1 MVEVDRPVFITGC
14 GAFLPGEPVSGDQAE
29 RLLGCVDGR
38 PSRFRG
44 RVLAANGIATRHYAL
59 DDRGRTTMLNEELA
73 ARAVLAALGGRGIT
87 LADVGMLAA
96 GTTQGDV
103 LVPGFASMVHGRL
116 GGGPLETLS
125 AGGVCCSG
133 MAAFKAAAASVRL
146 GEHPVAVA
154 VGSELVSR
162 SLKAS
167 RYEGGERPGF
177 DAEFLRWMLSDGAGA
192 VVLEGEPRP
201 AGPSLRVDWVH
212 LASYAHQHPTCM
224 YAGTR
229 EARPP
234 DAGATW
240 LDQPTIA
247 GAEAAGMLH
256 LRQDTRAL
264 PGLVELGVAELARLT
279 LRGLVDPA
287 RVDHLLCHY
296 SSEHFRPEIHR
307 LLEAAGLA
315 IPRERWFTN
324 LASRGN
330 TGAAS
335 IFVMLEECWRTGR
348 FRPGERVLL
357 MVPESG
363 RFTVAFAHLTGVAGS
378 RPARPGPPAVA
389 APASQPPAAAA
400 SPPPAAA
407 SPLGGPGP
415 DDGEVARW
423 LLLQLALVWADFEQR
438 LRSVE
443 LVRRIEQGEVTLGE
457 YRRLLVNLR
466 QQVVDGGR
474 WIARAASSMSAEL
487 FPLRSAF
494 ILHAGEEHRDYQ
506 LLEQDYLAVGG
517 SLEEIQGAPRNLG
530 SEALSAFIFHQAGQP
545 DPVDLLGAMFVIEGL
560 GAAKALRWAELLQA
574 RLGLRDDQVRFLRYH
589 GVNDDDHF
597 ELLRQFLRS
606 PVVDRP
612 AAERIVRTAKVV
624 ARLYALQL
632 EELDHA

>member
-1 MVEVDRPVFITGC
+1 MVEKGQAVFVTGC
-14 GAFLPGEPVSGDQAE
+14 GAFLPGEPVSGEDAE

-38 PSRFRG
+38 PSRLRR
-44 RVLAANGIATRHYAL
+44 RVLAANGITSRHYAL
-59 DDRGRTTMLNEELA
+59 DEHGNTTMLNEELA
-73 ARAVLAALGGRGIT
+73 ARAVLAALGERGIA

-154 VGSELVSR
+154 VGSELASR
-162 SLKAS
+162 NLKAS
-167 RYEGGERPGF
+167 RYETGERPGY

-192 VVLEGEPRP
+192 VVLESEPRP
-201 AGPSLRVDWVH
+201 AGVSLRVDWVH
-212 LASYAHQHPTCM
+212 LASYAHEHDTCM

-229 EARPP
+229 ERRTPA
-234 DAGATW
+234 AGATW

-247 GAEAAGMLH
+247 GAEAAGLLH

-307 LLEAAGLA
+307 LLEATGLA
-315 IPRERWFTN
+315 IPAERWFTN
-324 LASRGN
+324 LPTRGN

-335 IFVMLEECWRTGR
+335 IFVMLEECWRSGR
-348 FRPGERVLL
+348 FRPGDRALL

-363 RFTVAFAHLTGVAGS
+363 RFTVAFAHLTCVAGPRQD
-378 RPARPGPPAVA
+378 RPAPAPSVAAAVPAGPPAG
-389 APASQPPAAAA
+389 
-400 SPPPAAA
+400 AA
-407 SPLGGPGP
+407 SPLGEPAA

-423 LLLQLALVWADFEQR
+423 LLLQLALVWADFERR

-457 YRRLLVNLR
+457 YQRLLVNLR

-517 SLEEIQGAPRNLG
+517 SLEEIQGASKNIG
-530 SEALSAFIFHQAGQP
+530 SEALSAFIFHRAGQP
-545 DPVDLLGAMFVIEGL
+545 DPIDLLGAMFVIEGL

-574 RLGLRDDQVRFLRYH
+574 RLGLADDQVRFLRYH

-606 PVVDRP
+606 PAVDQA
-612 AAERIVRTAKVV
+612 AAERIVKTAKVV

>member
-1 MVEVDRPVFITGC
+1 MIEVERPVFVTGC

-38 PSRFRG
+38 PSRLRR

-59 DDRGRTTMLNEELA
+59 DPQGNTTMLNEELA
-73 ARAVLAALGGRGIT
+73 ARAVTAALAERGIT

-133 MAAFKAAAASVRL
+133 MAAFKAAAAAVRL

-167 RYEGGERPGF
+167 RYAGPEPGF

-212 LASYAHQHPTCM
+212 LASYAHEHPTCM
-224 YAGTR
+224 YAGTGDTR
-229 EARPP
+229 SPG
-234 DAGATW
+234 AGGTW

-247 GAEAAGMLH
+247 AAEAAGLLR

-307 LLEAAGLA
+307 LLEATGLA

-324 LASRGN
+324 LPTRGN

-348 FRPGERVLL
+348 FRPGDRVLL

-363 RFTVAFAHLTGVAGS
+363 RFTVAFAHLTCVAGDGPERA
-378 RPARPGPPAVA
+378 RPARAAVTA
-389 APASQPPAAAA
+389 APGAPAAT
-400 SPPPAAA
+400 S
-407 SPLGGPGP
+407 SPLGEPAA

-487 FPLRSAF
+487 FGLRSAF
-494 ILHAGEEHRDYQ
+494 ILHAGEEHRDFQ

-517 SLEEIQGAPRNLG
+517 SLEEIQQAPKNVG

-574 RLGLRDDQVRFLRYH
+574 RLGLDDDQVRFLRYH
-589 GVNDDDHF
+589 GANDDDHF
-597 ELLRQFLRS
+597 ELLRQVLRS

-612 AAERIVRTAKVV
+612 AAERIVKTAKVV

-632 EELDHA
+632 EEIDHA

>member
-1 MVEVDRPVFITGC
+1 MVEVDQPVFITGC
-14 GAFLPGEPVSGDQAE
+14 GAYLPGEPVSGDQAE

-38 PSRFRG
+38 PSRLRQ
-44 RVLAANGIATRHYAL
+44 RILAANGITTRHYAL
-59 DDRGRTTMLNEELA
+59 DEHGNTTMLNEELA
-73 ARAVLAALGGRGIT
+73 ARAVLAALRERGLA

-154 VGSELVSR
+154 VGSELISR

-192 VVLEGEPRP
+192 VVLESEPRP
-201 AGPSLRVDWVH
+201 AGVSLRVDWVH
-212 LASYAHQHPTCM
+212 LASYAHEHPTCM

-229 EARPP
+229 EARSPG
-234 DAGATW
+234 AGGTW
-240 LDQPTIA
+240 FDQPTIA
-247 GAEAAGMLH
+247 CAEAAGMLR

-279 LRGLVDPA
+279 LRGLVNPA

-296 SSEHFRPEIHR
+296 SSEHFRPEIHK
-307 LLEAAGLA
+307 LIEAAGLA

-324 LASRGN
+324 LSTKGN

-348 FRPGERVLL
+348 FRPGDQILL

-363 RFTVAFAHLTGVAGS
+363 RFTVAFAHLTCVAGS
-378 RPARPGPPAVA
+378 GPAASARAAVA
-389 APASQPPAAAA
+389 APPGPSEATS
-400 SPPPAAA
+400 
-407 SPLGGPGP
+407 SPLGQPGV

-423 LLLQLALVWADFEQR
+423 LLLQLALVWADFERR

-457 YRRLLVNLR
+457 YQRLLVNLR

-506 LLEQDYLAVGG
+506 MLEQDYLAVGG
-517 SLEEIQGAPRNLG
+517 SLEEIHETPKNVG
-530 SEALSAFIFHQAGQP
+530 SEALSAFIFHQASQP

-574 RLGLRDDQVRFLRYH
+574 RLGLADDQVHFLRYH
-589 GVNDDDHF
+589 GANDDDHF

-606 PVVDRP
+606 PIVDRS
-612 AAERIVRTAKVV
+612 AAARIVKTAKVV

-632 EELDHA
+632 EEIDHA

>member
-29 RLLGCVDGR
+29 QLLGCVDGR
-38 PSRFRG
+38 PSRLRR

-59 DDRGRTTMLNEELA
+59 DSQGNTTMLNEELA
-73 ARAVLAALGGRGIT
+73 ARAVTAALAERGIT

-125 AGGVCCSG
+125 VGGVCCSG

-167 RYEGGERPGF
+167 RYAGPEPGF

-212 LASYAHQHPTCM
+212 LASYAHEHPTCM

-229 EARPP
+229 DTRSP
-234 DAGATW
+234 DAGGTW

-247 GAEAAGMLH
+247 AAEAAGLLR

-296 SSEHFRPEIHR
+296 SSEHFRPEILR

-324 LASRGN
+324 LPTRGN

-348 FRPGERVLL
+348 FRPGDRVLL

-363 RFTVAFAHLTGVAGS
+363 RFTVAFAHLTCVAGDAPAEPE
-378 RPARPGPPAVA
+378 PARAAVTAGPA
-389 APASQPPAAAA
+389 
-400 SPPPAAA
+400 PPAAA
-407 SPLGGPGP
+407 SSSPLGEPAA

-438 LRSVE
+438 LRAVE
-443 LVRRIEQGEVTLGE
+443 LVRRIEEGEVTLGE

-487 FPLRSAF
+487 FGLRSAF
-494 ILHAGEEHRDYQ
+494 ILHAGEEHRDFQ
-506 LLEQDYLAVGG
+506 LLEQDYVAVGG
-517 SLEEIQGAPRNLG
+517 SLEEIRRAPKNVG

-545 DPVDLLGAMFVIEGL
+545 DPIDLLGAMFVIEGL

-574 RLGLRDDQVRFLRYH
+574 RLGLGDDQVRFLRYH
-589 GVNDDDHF
+589 GANDDDHF
-597 ELLRQFLRS
+597 ELLRQVLRS

-612 AAERIVRTAKVV
+612 AAERIVKTAKVV

>member
-1 MVEVDRPVFITGC
+1 MVEKGQPVFVTGC
-14 GAFLPGEPVSGDQAE
+14 GAFLPGEPVSGEDAE

-38 PSRFRG
+38 PSRLRR
-44 RVLAANGIATRHYAL
+44 RVLAANGITSRHYAL
-59 DDRGRTTMLNEELA
+59 DEHGNTTMLNEELA
-73 ARAVLAALGGRGIT
+73 ARAVLAALDERGIA

-154 VGSELVSR
+154 VGSELASR
-162 SLKAS
+162 NLKAS
-167 RYEGGERPGF
+167 RYETGEEPGY

-192 VVLEGEPRP
+192 VVLESEPRP
-201 AGPSLRVDWVH
+201 AGVSLRVDWVH
-212 LASYAHQHPTCM
+212 LASYAHEHDTCM

-229 EARPP
+229 ETRTPG
-234 DAGATW
+234 AGATW

-247 GAEAAGMLH
+247 RAEAAGLLH

-264 PGLVELGVAELARLT
+264 PGLVELGVAELAGLT

-307 LLEAAGLA
+307 LLEATGLA
-315 IPRERWFTN
+315 IPAERWFTN
-324 LASRGN
+324 LPTRGN

-335 IFVMLEECWRTGR
+335 IFVMLEECWRSGR
-348 FRPGERVLL
+348 FRPGDRVLL

-363 RFTVAFAHLTGVAGS
+363 RFTVAFAHLTCVAGPRQD
-378 RPARPGPPAVA
+378 RPA
-389 APASQPPAAAA
+389 PAAAA
-400 SPPPAAA
+400 AVPAGPPPAAS
-407 SPLGGPGP
+407 SPLGEPAA

-423 LLLQLALVWADFEQR
+423 LLLQLALVWADFERR

-457 YRRLLVNLR
+457 YQRLLVNLR

-517 SLEEIQGAPRNLG
+517 SLEEIQGASKN
-530 SEALSAFIFHQAGQP
+530 I
-545 DPVDLLGAMFVIEGL
+545 
-560 GAAKALRWAELLQA
+560 
-574 RLGLRDDQVRFLRYH
+574 
-589 GVNDDDHF
+589 
-597 ELLRQFLRS
+597 
-606 PVVDRP
+606 
-612 AAERIVRTAKVV
+612 
-624 ARLYALQL
+624 
-632 EELDHA
+632 

>member
-1 MVEVDRPVFITGC
+1 MVEVDRPVFVTGC

-29 RLLGCVDGR
+29 QLLGCVDGR
-38 PSRFRG
+38 PSRLRR

-59 DDRGRTTMLNEELA
+59 DVQGNTTMLNEELA
-73 ARAVLAALGGRGIT
+73 ARAVAAALAERGIT

-133 MAAFKAAAASVRL
+133 MAAFKAAAAAVRL

-167 RYEGGERPGF
+167 RYAGPEPGF

-201 AGPSLRVDWVH
+201 AGSSLRVDWVR
-212 LASYAHQHPTCM
+212 LASYAHEHQTCM

-229 EARPP
+229 DTRSPG
-234 DAGATW
+234 AGETW

-247 GAEAAGMLH
+247 EAEAAGLLR

-315 IPRERWFTN
+315 IPSERWFTN
-324 LASRGN
+324 LPTRGN

-348 FRPGERVLL
+348 FRPGDRVLL

-363 RFTVAFAHLTGVAGS
+363 RFTVAFAHLTCVAGDAPAEPE
-378 RPARPGPPAVA
+378 PARVAVTAGPTA
-389 APASQPPAAAA
+389 PAAAI
-400 SPPPAAA
+400 S
-407 SPLGGPGP
+407 SPLGEPAA

-443 LVRRIEQGEVTLGE
+443 LVRRIEEGEVTLGE

-487 FPLRSAF
+487 FGLRSAF
-494 ILHAGEEHRDYQ
+494 ILHAGEEHRDFQ
-506 LLEQDYLAVGG
+506 LLEQDYVAVGG
-517 SLEEIQGAPRNLG
+517 SLEEIRRAPRT
-530 SEALSAFIFHQAGQP
+530 SA
-545 DPVDLLGAMFVIEGL
+545 
-560 GAAKALRWAELLQA
+560 A
-574 RLGLRDDQVRFLRYH
+574 RPCR
-589 GVNDDDHF
+589 
-597 ELLRQFLRS
+597 RS
-606 PVVDRP
+606 SSIGP
-612 AAERIVRTAKVV
+612 ASLTRSTCSGPCS
-624 ARLYALQL
+624 
-632 EELDHA
+632 

>member
-1 MVEVDRPVFITGC
+1 MVEVDRPVFVTGC

-38 PSRFRG
+38 PSRLRR

-59 DDRGRTTMLNEELA
+59 DTQGNTTMLNEELA
-73 ARAVLAALGGRGIT
+73 ARAVTAALAERGIT

-167 RYEGGERPGF
+167 RYAGPEPGF

-192 VVLEGEPRP
+192 VVLESEPRP
-201 AGPSLRVDWVH
+201 AGTSLRVDWVH
-212 LASYAHQHPTCM
+212 LASYAHEHPTCM

-229 EARPP
+229 DTRSPG
-234 DAGATW
+234 AGATW

-247 GAEAAGMLH
+247 AAEAAGLLR

-279 LRGLVDPA
+279 LRGLLDPA

-315 IPRERWFTN
+315 IPSERWFTN
-324 LASRGN
+324 LPTRGN

-348 FRPGERVLL
+348 FRPGDRVLL

-363 RFTVAFAHLTGVAGS
+363 RFTVAFAHLTCVPGDAPAEPSRPGRRSRPRRRSPPRRSASRPPTTARSPAGS
-378 RPARPGPPAVA
+378 CSSSPSCGPTSSSGCV
-389 APASQPPAAAA
+389 
-400 SPPPAAA
+400 
-407 SPLGGPGP
+407 
-415 DDGEVARW
+415 
-423 LLLQLALVWADFEQR
+423 
-438 LRSVE
+438 RSSWCAGSS
-443 LVRRIEQGEVTLGE
+443 R
-457 YRRLLVNLR
+457 
-466 QQVVDGGR
+466 GR
-474 WIARAASSMSAEL
+474 
-487 FPLRSAF
+487 
-494 ILHAGEEHRDYQ
+494 
-506 LLEQDYLAVGG
+506 
-517 SLEEIQGAPRNLG
+517 
-530 SEALSAFIFHQAGQP
+530 
-545 DPVDLLGAMFVIEGL
+545 
-560 GAAKALRWAELLQA
+560 
-574 RLGLRDDQVRFLRYH
+574 
-589 GVNDDDHF
+589 
-597 ELLRQFLRS
+597 
-606 PVVDRP
+606 
-612 AAERIVRTAKVV
+612 
-624 ARLYALQL
+624 
-632 EELDHA
+632 

>member
-1 MVEVDRPVFITGC
+1 MVEVDRPVFVTGC

-29 RLLGCVDGR
+29 QLLGCVDGR
-38 PSRFRG
+38 PSRLRR

-59 DDRGRTTMLNEELA
+59 DVQGNTTMLNEELA
-73 ARAVLAALGGRGIT
+73 ARAVAAALAERGIT

-133 MAAFKAAAASVRL
+133 MAAFKAAAAAVRL

-167 RYEGGERPGF
+167 RYAGPEPGF

-201 AGPSLRVDWVH
+201 AGSSLRVDWVR
-212 LASYAHQHPTCM
+212 LASYAHEHQTCM

-229 EARPP
+229 DTRSPG
-234 DAGATW
+234 AGETW

-247 GAEAAGMLH
+247 EAEAAGLLR

-315 IPRERWFTN
+315 IPSERWFTN
-324 LASRGN
+324 LPTRGN

-348 FRPGERVLL
+348 FRPGDRVLL

-363 RFTVAFAHLTGVAGS
+363 RFTVAFAHLTCVAGDAPAEPE
-378 RPARPGPPAVA
+378 PARVAVTAGPTA
-389 APASQPPAAAA
+389 
-400 SPPPAAA
+400 PAAA
-407 SPLGGPGP
+407 SSSPLGEPAA

-443 LVRRIEQGEVTLGE
+443 LVRRIEEGEVTLGE

-487 FPLRSAF
+487 FGLRSAF
-494 ILHAGEEHRDYQ
+494 ILHAGEEHRDFQ
-506 LLEQDYLAVGG
+506 LLEQDYVAVGG
-517 SLEEIQGAPRNLG
+517 SLEEIRRAPRT
-530 SEALSAFIFHQAGQP
+530 SA
-545 DPVDLLGAMFVIEGL
+545 
-560 GAAKALRWAELLQA
+560 A
-574 RLGLRDDQVRFLRYH
+574 RPCR
-589 GVNDDDHF
+589 
-597 ELLRQFLRS
+597 RS
-606 PVVDRP
+606 SSIGP
-612 AAERIVRTAKVV
+612 ASLTRSTCSGPCS
-624 ARLYALQL
+624 
-632 EELDHA
+632 

>member
-1 MVEVDRPVFITGC
+1 MVEVGQPVFITGC

-29 RLLGCVDGR
+29 WLLGCVDGR
-38 PSRFRG
+38 PSRLRQ
-44 RVLAANGIATRHYAL
+44 RVLAANGITTRHYAL
-59 DDRGRTTMLNEELA
+59 DEQGSTTMLNEELA
-73 ARAVLAALGGRGIT
+73 ARAVLAALRERGIA
-87 LADVGMLAA
+87 LGDVGMLAA

-116 GGGPLETLS
+116 GGGPLEALS

-133 MAAFKAAAASVRL
+133 MAAFKAAVASLRL

-192 VVLEGEPRP
+192 VVLESEPRP
-201 AGPSLRVDWVH
+201 AGVSLRVDWVH
-212 LASYAHQHPTCM
+212 LASYAHEHPTCM

-229 EARPP
+229 EAGAP
-234 DAGATW
+234 DAGGTW

-247 GAEAAGMLH
+247 CAEAAGMLR

-264 PGLVELGVAELARLT
+264 PELVELGVAELARLT
-279 LRGLVDPA
+279 LRGLVNPA

-296 SSEHFRPEIHR
+296 SSEHFRPEIHK

-324 LASRGN
+324 LSTKGN

-348 FRPGERVLL
+348 FRPGDQILL

-363 RFTVAFAHLTGVAGS
+363 RFTVAFAHLTCVAGS
-378 RPARPGPPAVA
+378 RPAVPARAAIAATPGPPEAT
-389 APASQPPAAAA
+389 S
-400 SPPPAAA
+400 
-407 SPLGGPGP
+407 SPLGEPGAA
-415 DDGEVARW
+415 DGEVARW
-423 LLLQLALVWADFEQR
+423 LLLQLALVWADFER
-438 LRSVE
+438 TLRSVE
-443 LVRRIEQGEVTLGE
+443 LVRRIEHGEVTLGE
-457 YRRLLVNLR
+457 YKRLLVNLR

-487 FPLRSAF
+487 FPIRSAF
-494 ILHAGEEHRDYQ
+494 ILHAAEEHRDYQ
-506 LLEQDYLAVGG
+506 MLEEDYLAVGG
-517 SLEEIQGAPRNLG
+517 SLEEIDGAPKNVG

-545 DPVDLLGAMFVIEGL
+545 DPIDLLGAMFVIEGL

-574 RLGLRDDQVRFLRYH
+574 RLGLADDQVCFLRYH
-589 GVNDDDHF
+589 GANDDDHF

-606 PVVDRP
+606 PIVDRS
-612 AAERIVRTAKVV
+612 AAARIVKTAKVV

-632 EELDHA
+632 EEIDHA

>member
-1 MVEVDRPVFITGC
+1 MVEVDRPVFVTGC

-29 RLLGCVDGR
+29 QLLGCVDGR
-38 PSRFRG
+38 PSRLRR

-59 DDRGRTTMLNEELA
+59 DAQGNTTMLNEELA
-73 ARAVLAALGGRGIT
+73 ARAVAAALAERGIT

-133 MAAFKAAAASVRL
+133 MAAFKAAAAAVRL

-167 RYEGGERPGF
+167 RYAGPEPGF

-201 AGPSLRVDWVH
+201 AGSSLRVDWVR
-212 LASYAHQHPTCM
+212 LASYAHEHQTCM

-229 EARPP
+229 DTRDTRSPG
-234 DAGATW
+234 AGETW

-247 GAEAAGMLH
+247 EAEAAGLLR

-315 IPRERWFTN
+315 IPSERWFTN
-324 LASRGN
+324 LPTRGN

-348 FRPGERVLL
+348 FRPGDQVLL

-363 RFTVAFAHLTGVAGS
+363 RFTVAFAHLTCVAGDAPAEPE
-378 RPARPGPPAVA
+378 PARVAVTAGP
-389 APASQPPAAAA
+389 APSSAA
-400 SPPPAAA
+400 SS
-407 SPLGGPGP
+407 SPLGEPAA

-443 LVRRIEQGEVTLGE
+443 LV
-457 YRRLLVNLR
+457 
-466 QQVVDGGR
+466 
-474 WIARAASSMSAEL
+474 
-487 FPLRSAF
+487 
-494 ILHAGEEHRDYQ
+494 
-506 LLEQDYLAVGG
+506 
-517 SLEEIQGAPRNLG
+517 
-530 SEALSAFIFHQAGQP
+530 
-545 DPVDLLGAMFVIEGL
+545 
-560 GAAKALRWAELLQA
+560 
-574 RLGLRDDQVRFLRYH
+574 
-589 GVNDDDHF
+589 
-597 ELLRQFLRS
+597 
-606 PVVDRP
+606 DRKSV
-612 AAERIVRTAKVV
+612 E
-624 ARLYALQL
+624 
-632 EELDHA
+632 

>member
-1 MVEVDRPVFITGC
+1 MVEKGQPVFVTGC
-14 GAFLPGEPVSGDQAE
+14 GAFLPGEPVSGEDAE

-38 PSRFRG
+38 PSRLRR
-44 RVLAANGIATRHYAL
+44 RVLAANGITSRHYAL
-59 DDRGRTTMLNEELA
+59 DEHGNTTMLNEELA
-73 ARAVLAALGGRGIT
+73 ARAVLAALGERGIA

-154 VGSELVSR
+154 VGSELASR
-162 SLKAS
+162 NLKAS
-167 RYEGGERPGF
+167 RYEIGERPGY

-192 VVLEGEPRP
+192 VVLESEPRP
-201 AGPSLRVDWVH
+201 AGVSLRVDWVH
-212 LASYAHQHPTCM
+212 LASYAHEHDTCM

-229 EARPP
+229 ETRTPG
-234 DAGATW
+234 AGATW

-247 GAEAAGMLH
+247 GAEAAGLLH

-307 LLEAAGLA
+307 LLERDRPVHPGRALVHQPADQRQHGRGQHLRDARGVLA
-315 IPRERWFTN
+315 Q
-324 LASRGN
+324 
-330 TGAAS
+330 
-335 IFVMLEECWRTGR
+335 
-348 FRPGERVLL
+348 RP
-357 MVPESG
+357 VPA
-363 RFTVAFAHLTGVAGS
+363 R
-378 RPARPGPPAVA
+378 RPGPAHGPRVGPLHRRLRPPHLRGR
-389 APASQPPAAAA
+389 APAGPASAGAIGGGRR
-400 SPPPAAA
+400 PTGPPAAA
-407 SPLGGPGP
+407 SSPLGEPAA

-423 LLLQLALVWADFEQR
+423 LLLQLALVWADFERR

-457 YRRLLVNLR
+457 YQRLLVNLR

-517 SLEEIQGAPRNLG
+517 SLEEIQGASKNIG
-530 SEALSAFIFHQAGQP
+530 SEALSAFIFHRAGQP
-545 DPVDLLGAMFVIEGL
+545 DPIDLLGAMFVIEGL

-574 RLGLRDDQVRFLRYH
+574 RLGLADDQVRFLRYH

-606 PVVDRP
+606 PAVDQA
-612 AAERIVRTAKVV
+612 AAERIVKTAKVV
-624 ARLYALQL
+624 ARLYVLQL

>member
-1 MVEVDRPVFITGC
+1 MVELDQPVFVTGC

-38 PSRFRG
+38 PSRHRR
-44 RVLAANGIATRHYAL
+44 RVVAANGITTRHYAL
-59 DDRGRTTMLNEELA
+59 DTHGRTTMLNEELA
-73 ARAVLAALGGRGIT
+73 ARAVLAALSERGIA
-87 LADVGMLAA
+87 LGDVGMLAA

-154 VGSELVSR
+154 VGSELASR

-192 VVLEGEPRP
+192 VVLEGAPRP
-201 AGPSLRVDWVH
+201 AGVSLRVDWVH
-212 LASYAHQHPTCM
+212 LASYAHEHPTCM
-224 YAGTR
+224 SAGTR
-229 EARPP
+229 AARPG
-234 DAGATW
+234 AGETW
-240 LDQPTIA
+240 LDQPTVA
-247 GAEAAGMLH
+247 AAEAAGMLH
-256 LRQDTRAL
+256 LRQDVRAL
-264 PGLVELGVAELARLT
+264 PGMVELGVAELARLT
-279 LRGLVDPA
+279 LRGLVEPG

-296 SSEHFRPEIHR
+296 SSEHFRPGIHR

-315 IPRERWFTN
+315 IPQERWFTN
-324 LASRGN
+324 LAAKGN

-348 FRPGERVLL
+348 FRPGDRILL

-363 RFTVAFAHLTGVAGS
+363 RFTVAFAHLTCVAGPRPS
-378 RPARPGPPAVA
+378 APARLAGAAPAGPPAVG
-389 APASQPPAAAA
+389 A
-400 SPPPAAA
+400 SPVGA
-407 SPLGGPGP
+407 SPVGEP
-415 DDGEVARW
+415 DPEDSEVARW
-423 LLLQLALVWADFEQR
+423 LLLQLALVWADFERR

-487 FPLRSAF
+487 FVLRSAF

-506 LLEQDYLAVGG
+506 LLEEDFLAVGG
-517 SLEEIQGAPRNLG
+517 SLEEIQTTPKNVG

-545 DPVDLLGAMFVIEGL
+545 DPIDLLGAMFVIEGL

-574 RLGLRDDQVRFLRYH
+574 QLGLTADQVRFLRYH
-589 GVNDDDHF
+589 GANDDDHF
-597 ELLRQFLRS
+597 ELLRQLLRS
-606 PVVDRP
+606 PAVDRA
-612 AAERIVRTAKVV
+612 AAERIVRTARVV

-632 EELDHA
+632 EEIDHA

>member
-1 MVEVDRPVFITGC
+1 MVKVDQPVFVTGC

-38 PSRFRG
+38 PSRLRQ
-44 RVLAANGIATRHYAL
+44 RVLAANGITTRHYAL
-59 DDRGRTTMLNEELA
+59 DEHGNTTMLNEELA
-73 ARAVLAALGGRGIT
+73 ARAVHAALRERGIA

-167 RYEGGERPGF
+167 RYEGEERPGF

-192 VVLEGEPRP
+192 VVLENEPRP
-201 AGPSLRVDWVH
+201 AGVSLRVDWVH
-212 LASYAHQHPTCM
+212 LASYAHEHPTCM

-229 EARPP
+229 EARSLG
-234 DAGATW
+234 AGGTW

-247 GAEAAGMLH
+247 CAEAAGMLR

-279 LRGLVDPA
+279 LRGLVNPA
-287 RVDHLLCHY
+287 RVGHLLCHY
-296 SSEHFRPEIHR
+296 SSEHFRPQIHT

-324 LASRGN
+324 LSTKGN

-348 FRPGERVLL
+348 FRPGDQILL

-363 RFTVAFAHLTGVAGS
+363 RFTVAFAHLTCVAGS
-378 RPARPGPPAVA
+378 RPARPGPARAAIA
-389 APASQPPAAAA
+389 APPGPPEAT
-400 SPPPAAA
+400 S
-407 SPLGGPGP
+407 SPLGEPGA

-423 LLLQLALVWADFEQR
+423 LLLQLALVWADFEHT

-457 YRRLLVNLR
+457 YKRLLVNLR
-466 QQVVDGGR
+466 QQVIDGGR

-494 ILHAGEEHRDYQ
+494 ILHAAEEHRDYQ
-506 LLEQDYLAVGG
+506 MLEQDYLAVGG
-517 SLEEIQGAPRNLG
+517 SLEEINQTPKNVG

-545 DPVDLLGAMFVIEGL
+545 DPIDLLGAMFVIEGL
-560 GAAKALRWAELLQA
+560 GAARALRWAQLLQA
-574 RLGLRDDQVRFLRYH
+574 RLGLADDQVRFLRYH
-589 GVNDDDHF
+589 GANDDDHF

-606 PVVDRP
+606 PIVDRS
-612 AAERIVRTAKVV
+612 AAARIVKTAKVV

-632 EELDHA
+632 EEIDHA

>member
-1 MVEVDRPVFITGC
+1 MVELDRPVFITGC
-14 GAFLPGEPVSGDQAE
+14 GAFLPGEPVDGDQAE

-38 PSRFRG
+38 PSRFKG
-44 RVLAANGIATRHYAL
+44 RVLAANGITTRHYAL
-59 DDRGRTTMLNEELA
+59 DADGRTTMLNEELA
-73 ARAVLAALGGRGIT
+73 ARAVLAALGERGIT
-87 LADVGMLAA
+87 PADVGMLAA

-133 MAAFKAAAASVRL
+133 VAAFKAAVASVRL

-192 VVLEGEPRP
+192 VVLESEPRP
-201 AGPSLRVDWVH
+201 AGMSLRVDWVH
-212 LASYAHQHPTCM
+212 LASYAHEHPTCM

-229 EARPP
+229 EPRSPG
-234 DAGATW
+234 AGATW

-307 LLEAAGLA
+307 LLEATGLA
-315 IPRERWFTN
+315 IPGERWFTN
-324 LASRGN
+324 LATRGN

-363 RFTVAFAHLTGVAGS
+363 RFTVAFAHLTCVGGS
-378 RPARPGPPAVA
+378 RPAVPVRAAA
-389 APASQPPAAAA
+389 APADQPPAAA
-400 SPPPAAA
+400 PPPAAT
-407 SPLGGPGP
+407 SPLGEPEP

-423 LLLQLALVWADFEQR
+423 LLLQLALVWADFERR

-443 LVRRIEQGEVTLGE
+443 LVRRIEHGELTLGE

-517 SLEEIQGAPRNLG
+517 SLAEIQGAPKNLG
-530 SEALSAFIFHQAGQP
+530 SEALSAFIFHRAGQP
-545 DPVDLLGAMFVIEGL
+545 DPIDLLGAMFVIEGL

-574 RLGLRDDQVRFLRYH
+574 QLGLGDDQVRFLRYH
-589 GVNDDDHF
+589 GANDDDHF
-597 ELLRQFLRS
+597 ELLRRFLRS

-612 AAERIVRTAKVV
+612 AAERIVTTAKVV

>member
-1 MVEVDRPVFITGC
+1 MDHPAIFQPLQLRHLTLRNRIVF
-14 GAFLPGEPVSGDQAE
+14 GAHPANMSEGGLPGDRHLGYYRERAMGGAAMIVSGVVPTELEADKFS
-29 RLLGCVDGR
+29 G
-38 PSRFRG
+38 F
-44 RVLAANGIATRHYAL
+44 VLYKMGA
-59 DDRGRTTMLNEELA
+59 
-73 ARAVLAALGGRGIT
+73 T
-87 LADVGMLAA
+87 LAGC
-96 GTTQGDV
+96 
-103 LVPGFASMVHGRL
+103 R
-116 GGGPLETLS
+116 
-125 AGGVCCSG
+125 
-133 MAAFKAAAASVRL
+133 
-146 GEHPVAVA
+146 PVAVA

-167 RYEGGERPGF
+167 RYAGPEPGF

-212 LASYAHQHPTCM
+212 LASYAHEHPTCM
-224 YAGTR
+224 YAGTGDTR
-229 EARPP
+229 SPG
-234 DAGATW
+234 AGGTW

-247 GAEAAGMLH
+247 AAEAAGLLR

-307 LLEAAGLA
+307 LLEATGLA

-324 LASRGN
+324 LPTRGN

-348 FRPGERVLL
+348 FRPGDRVLL

-363 RFTVAFAHLTGVAGS
+363 RFTVAFAHLPCVAGPRQD
-378 RPARPGPPAVA
+378 RPA
-389 APASQPPAAAA
+389 PAAAA
-400 SPPPAAA
+400 AAPAGPLPAAS
-407 SPLGGPGP
+407 SPLGEPAA

-487 FPLRSAF
+487 FGLRSAF
-494 ILHAGEEHRDYQ
+494 ILHAGEEHRDFQ

-517 SLEEIQGAPRNLG
+517 SLEEIQQAPKNVG

-574 RLGLRDDQVRFLRYH
+574 RLGLDDDQVRFLRYH

-597 ELLRQFLRS
+597 ELLRQVLRS

-612 AAERIVRTAKVV
+612 AAERIVKTAKVV

-632 EELDHA
+632 EEIDHA

>member
-1 MVEVDRPVFITGC
+1 MVEKGQPVFVTGC
-14 GAFLPGEPVSGDQAE
+14 GAFLPGEPVSGEDAE

-38 PSRFRG
+38 PSRLRR
-44 RVLAANGIATRHYAL
+44 RVLAANGITSRHYAL
-59 DDRGRTTMLNEELA
+59 DEHGNTTMLNEELA
-73 ARAVLAALGGRGIT
+73 ARAVLAALGERGIA

-154 VGSELVSR
+154 VGSELASR
-162 SLKAS
+162 NLKAS
-167 RYEGGERPGF
+167 RYEAGERPGY

-192 VVLEGEPRP
+192 VVLESEPRP
-201 AGPSLRVDWVH
+201 AGVSLRVDWVH
-212 LASYAHQHPTCM
+212 LASYAHEHDTCM

-229 EARPP
+229 ETRTPG
-234 DAGATW
+234 AGATW

-247 GAEAAGMLH
+247 GAEAAGLLH

-307 LLEAAGLA
+307 LLEATGLS
-315 IPRERWFTN
+315 IPAERWFTN
-324 LASRGN
+324 LPTRGN

-335 IFVMLEECWRTGR
+335 IFVMLEECWRSGR
-348 FRPGERVLL
+348 FRPGDRVLL

-363 RFTVAFAHLTGVAGS
+363 RFTVAFAHLTCVAGPRQD
-378 RPARPGPPAVA
+378 RPAPAPSAAAAVPAGPPAAV
-389 APASQPPAAAA
+389 S
-400 SPPPAAA
+400 
-407 SPLGGPGP
+407 SPLGEPAA

-423 LLLQLALVWADFEQR
+423 LLLQLALVWADFERR

-457 YRRLLVNLR
+457 YQRLLVNLR

-487 FPLRSAF
+487 FSLRSAF

-517 SLEEIQGAPRNLG
+517 SLEEIQGASKNIG
-530 SEALSAFIFHQAGQP
+530 SEALSAFIFHRAGQP
-545 DPVDLLGAMFVIEGL
+545 DPIDLLGAMFVIEGL

-574 RLGLRDDQVRFLRYH
+574 QLGLADDQVRFLRYH

-606 PVVDRP
+606 PAVDQA
-612 AAERIVRTAKVV
+612 AAERIVKTAKVV